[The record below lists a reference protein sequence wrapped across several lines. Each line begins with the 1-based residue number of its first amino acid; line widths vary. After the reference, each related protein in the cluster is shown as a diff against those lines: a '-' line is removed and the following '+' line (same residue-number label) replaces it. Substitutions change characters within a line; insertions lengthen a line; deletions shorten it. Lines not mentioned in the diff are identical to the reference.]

1 MELKTP
7 KPNGVFLWRFKN
19 RKIIRHDP
27 EGRSDNLFNERA
39 EFSKE
44 NYSLQIKSLELID
57 SGIYQAV
64 DIGGKEDKVIAEY
77 TVTVQGMFTE
87 TECRHL
93 IQAVSLYVF

>member
-7 KPNGVFLWRFKN
+7 KPNGVFLWGFNTK
-19 RKIIRHDP
+19 KIIRHDP
-27 EGRSDNLFNERA
+27 EGRSDNYFNERA

-64 DIGGKEDKVIAEY
+64 DSGEEDTVIAEY
-77 TVTVQGMFTE
+77 NVTVQGMFTE
-87 TECRHL
+87 TEYRHS
-93 IQAVSLYVF
+93 IQAVHLFVF